1 MTSNDAAIGQAQAFR
16 LAGFALA
23 QAAWS
28 VEDGEDLVPIGIAER
43 DGQRNL
49 MRFAT
54 EITPERLAQL
64 YALVGGKVE
73 PGRFGVLAFAST
85 AVQPTGQPLAVLNAL
100 IVDESGDL
108 IGSVR
113 QAYQPARISR
123 IPGRSSTF
131 SLIGTP
137 SPSDEIDIPGA
148 REGILLGVMSHP
160 EGERLFPELAS
171 FAREMIEA
179 SRSDAPRPE

>member
-1 MTSNDAAIGQAQAFR
+1 MSSEAAPIAQAQAFR

-28 VEDGEDLVPIGIAER
+28 VEDGEDLVPIGIAEH
-43 DGQRNL
+43 DGQRYL

-54 EITPERLAQL
+54 EITRERLVQL
-64 YALVGGKVE
+64 YGLVGGKVE
-73 PGRFGVLAFAST
+73 PGRYGVLALAST
-85 AVQPTGQPLAVLNAL
+85 GAQPSGEPLAVLNVL

-108 IGSVR
+108 IGSVQ
-113 QAYQPARISR
+113 QAYQPARSSR
-123 IPGRSSTF
+123 IPGRSSPF

-160 EGERLFPELAS
+160 EGERLFPQLAS
-171 FAREMIEA
+171 FAREFTEA
-179 SRSDAPRPE
+179 SGSEGAET

>member
-1 MTSNDAAIGQAQAFR
+1 MNNEDPAIGQAQAFR
-16 LAGFALA
+16 FAGFALA

-28 VEDGEDLVPIGIAER
+28 VEDGEDLVPLGIAEQ

-54 EITPERLAQL
+54 EITPERLSQL
-64 YALVGGKVE
+64 SVLVGSKVE
-73 PGRFGVLAFAST
+73 PGRYGVLAFAST
-85 AVQPTGQPLAVLNAL
+85 GAQPTGEPLAILNAL

-113 QAYQPARISR
+113 QAYQPARASR
-123 IPGRSSTF
+123 IPGRSSPF
-131 SLIGTP
+131 GLIGTP
-137 SPSDEIDIPGA
+137 SPSDEIDVPGA

-160 EGERLFPELAS
+160 EGERLFPQLAS
-171 FAREMIEA
+171 FAREMIDA
-179 SRSDAPRPE
+179 SRSAGAES

>member
-1 MTSNDAAIGQAQAFR
+1 MSTDDAAIGQAQAFR

-28 VEDGEDLVPIGIAER
+28 IEDGDELVPIGIAEQ

-54 EITPERLAQL
+54 EITPDRLSQL
-64 YALVGGKVE
+64 YALIGGKVE
-73 PGRFGVLAFAST
+73 PRRFGVLAVTST
-85 AVQPTGQPLAVLNAL
+85 GVQPTGEPLSVLNVL
-100 IVDESGDL
+100 IVDDSGEL
-108 IGSVR
+108 IGTVR
-113 QAYQPARISR
+113 QAYQPARSSR
-123 IPGRSSTF
+123 IPGRSSPF

-137 SPSDEIDIPGA
+137 SPSDEIDIDGA

-160 EGERLFPELAS
+160 EGERLFPQLAS
-171 FAREMIEA
+171 FARDMIEA
-179 SRSDAPRPE
+179 SKRDGAEG